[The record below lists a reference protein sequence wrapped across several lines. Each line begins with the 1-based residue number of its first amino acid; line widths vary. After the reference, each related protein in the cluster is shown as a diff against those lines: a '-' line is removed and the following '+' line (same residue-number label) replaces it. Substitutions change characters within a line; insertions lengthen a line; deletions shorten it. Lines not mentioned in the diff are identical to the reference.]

1 MGNSEVAIIVGAG
14 QGLSAA
20 LARLLVDEGAQVVLA
35 ARDVGKLSAL
45 VSETGARAVACDASD
60 PDQVEALFSDV
71 DAAEGAPSL
80 VVFNPSRRVPGPLV
94 EVDPET
100 GKVDVLKYVA
110 VDDVGNVINPMVLH
124 GQIHGGIAH
133 GVGAGAAAE
142 PLAAA

>member
-80 VVFNPSRRVPGPLV
+80 VVFNPSQKPSGAKQTFIKFLALPSLTKWTVLV
-94 EVDPET
+94 
-100 GKVDVLKYVA
+100 L
-110 VDDVGNVINPMVLH
+110 ISSL
-124 GQIHGGIAH
+124 
-133 GVGAGAAAE
+133 
-142 PLAAA
+142 L